1 MSDEQPHEVGSRRR
15 RREIR
20 EARER
25 TARTEREQAARTGA
39 QQGDQPLFDQ
49 EALSEDDVVLGPRR
63 RGGRAP
69 ADERYAAPLATYQR
83 PSSPESS
90 PDSAISPASVTGR
103 PFDQVVSPASG
114 AAATSSAEANLSMA
128 HPAPSGRAFFD
139 QAVGSEGEEVSENTT
154 DPNSGSEAE
163 LTADHEEDWPADHS
177 SYDAIL
183 DDDEFAPDTA
193 DAILG
198 DKERIELDE
207 DGTPLLISSSS
218 YGRGYQTVTPVETG
232 LSRAILK
239 HRREKRR
246 RRHRI
251 LAFSLAGFAGLMV
264 AFLIAFRFI
273 FGGLLDGPEDYDE
286 PSGDLVTFT
295 VEEGDGWEVVAN
307 RLADQGIIASSGA
320 FDEAMREAAELGLL
334 HAGEYEM
341 RQEMPAEEALDA
353 LSPEREAQHYV
364 AVNAGQRI
372 DAVYDAL
379 AESTGIEASEFR
391 EAAQDP
397 TDFGLPEEA
406 SSLEGYVAPGEYRF
420 PLEVEPDE
428 ALETMIEP
436 TFERL
441 EEAGITE
448 EDEQWRTMIIASLI
462 TAEANHNQPDDYE
475 LIASAIENRLDP
487 DNPETDGLLQIDA
500 AVHYG
505 AGSEGD
511 LQAAS
516 EERQDESNSYNTY
529 IHTGLPPGP
538 IGAPASGTIEAA
550 FDHPD
555 TDYYYWVT
563 VNIETGETAFN
574 ETYEDHQADVEVFQQ
589 WCEDNPGVCSP
600 EEAESVENVEE

>member
-25 TARTEREQAARTGA
+25 AARAERERATREATQWGS
-39 QQGDQPLFDQ
+39 QPLFDQ
-49 EALSEDDVVLGPRR
+49 EALNEGERPRRPRLRGRRPLAGEQSAIPPARSQNPPSPEPRPISAATAASAAERPSDQSAGLESAASESAGPEGEAAAASKIVRETPEPAVLPEAGLREGLSEGSPHDELLEDDSQDDGE
-63 RGGRAP
+63 
-69 ADERYAAPLATYQR
+69 DEQ
-83 PSSPESS
+83 
-90 PDSAISPASVTGR
+90 G
-103 PFDQVVSPASG
+103 
-114 AAATSSAEANLSMA
+114 
-128 HPAPSGRAFFD
+128 
-139 QAVGSEGEEVSENTT
+139 
-154 DPNSGSEAE
+154 
-163 LTADHEEDWPADHS
+163 
-177 SYDAIL
+177 
-183 DDDEFAPDTA
+183 EFAPDAA

-232 LSRAILK
+232 VSRSILK
-239 HRREKRR
+239 HRRERRR
-246 RRHRI
+246 RRHRT
-251 LAFSLAGFAGLMV
+251 LVFALVGFAGLMV
-264 AFLIAFRFI
+264 AFVMAFRFI

-286 PSGDLVTFT
+286 PSGELVTFT

-307 RLADQGIIASSGA
+307 RLADEGIIASSEA
-320 FDEAMREAAELGLL
+320 FDEAMREADGLGLL
-334 HAGEYEM
+334 HADDYDLRE
-341 RQEMPAEEALDA
+341 EMPAEEALNA
-353 LSPEREAQHYV
+353 LSSEREAQHYV

-372 DAVYDAL
+372 DTVYESL

-420 PLEVEPDE
+420 PLEVEPED
-428 ALETMIEP
+428 ALEAMIEP
-436 TFERL
+436 TFEGL
-441 EEAGITE
+441 EEAGVTE
-448 EDEQWRTMIIASLI
+448 EDEQWRTLITASLI
-462 TAEANHNQPDDYE
+462 TAEANHNQPEDYD

-511 LQAAS
+511 LQAAA
-516 EERQDESNSYNTY
+516 EERQDESNEYNTY
-529 IHTGLPPGP
+529 IHEGLPPGP
-538 IGAPASGTIEAA
+538 IGAPAPGTIEAA
-550 FDHPD
+550 VDPPE

-574 ETYEDHQADVEVFQQ
+574 ETYEEHQADVEAFQE
-589 WCEDNPGVCSP
+589 WCADNPGVCSP
-600 EEAESVENVEE
+600 EEAESVENVDE